1 MSTAALTGILADI
14 KIAHSIF
21 ALPFAAIG
29 LLVGTRGQPPGWRL
43 SLAVLAAM
51 ILARSAAMGFNRL
64 VDHRFDGS
72 NPRTSQRAL
81 PSGRVSRAAMTAFVV
96 TCSVGFLLVA
106 GSLGQ
111 LCLALSPL
119 VLAVLFA
126 YSLAKRVTSL
136 AHGVLGFALAL
147 APPAAYLAAR
157 GSIEGDVTAV
167 LWFATAVLLWVAG
180 FDIIYACQDV
190 EHDRKLGLHA
200 LPATMGPDK
209 ALILSRWMHAGMVA
223 CLMAGAQALHLGMLT
238 ALGIGA
244 TGLML
249 IVEHGLVRGGR
260 LDRINAAFFTVN
272 GVVGLVFSACVS
284 SELVLR
290 ADQLWP

>member
-1 MSTAALTGILADI
+1 VNTVAVAGILADI

-29 LLVGTRGQPPGWRL
+29 LLVGTRGQPPGWEL

-64 VDHRFDGS
+64 VDHHFDVS

-81 PSGRVSRAAMTAFVV
+81 PSGRVSRRAMTAFVLS
-96 TCSVGFLLVA
+96 CSVGFVLVA
-106 GSLGQ
+106 GSLSQ
-111 LCLALSPL
+111 LCLILSPF

-126 YSLAKRVTSL
+126 YSLAKRVTTL

-157 GSIEGDVTAV
+157 GSVDGDVTAV

-190 EHDRKLGLHA
+190 EHDRALGLHA
-200 LPATMGPDK
+200 LPATLGSDR
-209 ALILSRWMHAGMVA
+209 ALVVSRWMHVGMVA
-223 CLMAGAQALHLGMLT
+223 CLLAGAQALHLGSLT
-238 ALGIGA
+238 ALGIGL

-249 IVEHGLVRGGR
+249 IVEHALVRGGR

-272 GVVGLVFSACVS
+272 GVVGLVLSGCVS